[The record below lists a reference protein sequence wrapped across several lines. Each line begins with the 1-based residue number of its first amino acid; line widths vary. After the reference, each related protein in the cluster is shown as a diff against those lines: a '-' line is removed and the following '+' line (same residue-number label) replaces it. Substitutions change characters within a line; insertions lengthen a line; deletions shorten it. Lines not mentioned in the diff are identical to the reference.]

1 MPMMLTFLLTSLA
14 SGIPAPDVAG
24 EHEVRLAQLRVQEH
38 IIIRVPVRPPA
49 PRPPVTFK
57 EKKGP
62 RCIVSAQIV
71 GAAVTSAGEVDFLLR
86 GRQRVRAKFERAC
99 PALDFY
105 SGFYLKP
112 SPDGRLCARRD
123 SIHARSGGACEIQ
136 KFRKLE
142 PREIHQDD

>member
-1 MPMMLTFLLTSLA
+1 MMLTLLLTSLA
-14 SGIPAPDVAG
+14 SGTPAPDAPG
-24 EHEVRLAQLRVQEH
+24 SADVRLAQVQVQER

-49 PRPPVTFK
+49 PRPPVSFK
-57 EKKGP
+57 EKRGP
-62 RCIVSAQIV
+62 HCINSAQIV

-86 GRQRVRAKFERAC
+86 GRQRFRAKFERAC

-112 SPDGRLCARRD
+112 SPDGRLCAHRD

-142 PREIHQDD
+142 PRENRPHD